1 VSAES
6 PAASASLPAAAAPEG
21 HFVAIPVSQD
31 GAGAGTATAAAS
43 DGSAMAAA
51 TAAAAVGLA
60 LDNFLGAPDDK
71 EEQEAGAAKRKK
83 KYDVEFVK
91 QWMAK
96 KKLQEH
102 REKEREKAAEEE
114 RERQRQAVLQELK
127 SLTVEQ
133 GRKYRQRLADKQG
146 SDDKAAGPPPPP
158 PPPGGIGVRS
168 AAAVRRPR
176 GVHPWELTP
185 SASTHV
191 QKEIAAPLER
201 VRMMHEYGNQV
212 RKQRGILAQ
221 AAARSRHGNGVA
233 RPGRCSQR
241 PPSTPSRGR
250 RPRSSSLSAAGDTD
264 TDKEEDE
271 QQADAPEPRPEHD
284 HLATHEL
291 APTQDVD
298 DEEQDAH
305 EEDEQERDAQEPEA
319 GEGKAPDASQGRGG
333 GGRRMRVA
341 LLAPK
346 IAWASQQTRRA
357 ELQELLGG
365 AVPSGKH
372 RKEVR
377 SADILRGDAVSRK
390 RKEAGESADEE
401 SAPVT
406 TTGAQKTQR
415 LHALRDA
422 AEQLSALVSSL
433 SRQRRE
439 AREQTEISEPVR
451 LVSHQD
457 LADLHHPLRLS
468 SRAEAQQQAPEV
480 ESWPVTQ
487 HEAARE
493 REAGPVTSSVAI
505 ELVEEE
511 IDSESSDGDAT
522 GDGGGVAALR
532 TISGLKSMDD
542 SLKEVEQQLESR
554 KKAREA
560 ERDAKANAQARALEE
575 SRNFQGIRTVVPL
588 HASSVRG
595 ILPSRHSRLGSR
607 DADEEEEDAS
617 APAVGGGVV
626 QFSKD
631 GGGVDQRAAPG
642 VDDDAF
648 ESVEVQRSRL
658 RVLAQRSG
666 VCTFSKH

>member
-1 VSAES
+1 
-6 PAASASLPAAAAPEG
+6 
-21 HFVAIPVSQD
+21 
-31 GAGAGTATAAAS
+31 
-43 DGSAMAAA
+43 MAAA
-51 TAAAAVGLA
+51 TTGAAAVGWA
-60 LDNFLGAPDDK
+60 LHNFLGAPPDDK

-114 RERQRQAVLQELK
+114 RERQREAVLQELK
-127 SLTVEQ
+127 SLTVERA
-133 GRKYRQRLADKQG
+133 RKYRQRLADKQG

-168 AAAVRRPR
+168 APAVRRPR

-191 QKEIAAPLER
+191 EKEIAAPLER
-201 VRMMHEYGNQV
+201 FRMMHEYGNQI

-221 AAARSRHGNGVA
+221 ASARGRDGNGVA
-233 RPGRCSQR
+233 RPGRSSQR
-241 PPSTPSRGR
+241 PRSGPSRGR

-264 TDKEEDE
+264 KEEAEDE

-291 APTQDVD
+291 APTQDID
-298 DEEQDAH
+298 EEEQDAH
-305 EEDEQERDAQEPEA
+305 EEDAQERDAHEPEA

-346 IAWASQQTRRA
+346 IAWASEQTRRA
-357 ELQELLGG
+357 ELLHLLGD

-372 RKEVR
+372 RQEVR
-377 SADILRGDAVSRK
+377 AADILRGGAVSGK
-390 RKEAGESADEE
+390 RKPKVLGESADEE
-401 SAPVT
+401 SAPVS

-451 LVSHQD
+451 LVSQQD
-457 LADLHHPLRLS
+457 LADMHHPLRLS
-468 SRAEAQQQAPEV
+468 SHVEAPKQAPEV
-480 ESWPVTQ
+480 EAWPLTQ

-493 REAGPVTSSVAI
+493 WDAGPVTSAVAI

-511 IDSESSDGDAT
+511 IDSESSDWEST
-522 GDGGGVAALR
+522 GDGGGVAQALR
-532 TISGLKSMDD
+532 TISIHKSMDD
-542 SLKEVEQQLESR
+542 SLKEVEKQLESR

-560 ERDAKANAQARALEE
+560 ERDAKAQAQALALEE
-575 SRNFQGIRTVVPL
+575 SRNFQGIRTVVPPP
-588 HASSVRG
+588 ASAVRG
-595 ILPSRHSRLGSR
+595 ILPSRQSRLGSR
-607 DADEEEEDAS
+607 DAEEEEDDAS
-617 APAVGGGVV
+617 VPGVGGGVV

-631 GGGVDQRAAPG
+631 RGGVDQRAAPG
-642 VDDDAF
+642 VDDDGVMC
-648 ESVEVQRSRL
+648 ESIEVQRSRL

-666 VCTFSKH
+666 VCTFSKP